1 MTFKIAT
8 SDDMNEMCS
17 WTDQQIEITKH
28 NLSNNNY
35 IKLKI
40 SMKKILK
47 NSEKSCHLN
56 IEKHDLVQI

>member
-17 WTDQQIEITKH
+17 WTDRQIEITKH
-28 NLSNNNY
+28 NLSNDNS

-40 SMKKILK
+40 SMKGFY
-47 NSEKSCHLN
+47 EKDP
-56 IEKHDLVQI
+56 KK